1 MESSHTKWSS
11 ASSSILFIGS
21 LVQHCRKNLEV
32 LQTRR
37 QSNHELKDFIK
48 DMKEQTREISTELE
62 KEGPGDHRWLIRRG
76 SETRLTPCS
85 IPKAKKVSDDVY
97 CEVCQC
103 RFRKADRQY
112 PCRICEGVFHRDC
125 VLGITD
131 VHPSHASTI
140 ERASSK
146 IGWSCPACDDLSLLL
161 SEDELNQIIQ
171 TFDEEIHPKGDQI
184 SFEEF
189 LAFKSVHGDTT
200 EEDVERLRLE
210 FRLVDT
216 DANGRI
222 DWWEFLTY
230 QAKMKLFSRNQ
241 DELVN
246 LLTAKEIEA
255 AESAFSHL
263 KLNTSGRVS
272 PGESK
277 RVLSEWYRLLDS
289 HGEQRE
295 MLDHYASLAAT
306 RIMALDDTP
315 PGSISWN
322 DFLKGQAKYI
332 IGARPNI
339 IKI

>member
-1 MESSHTKWSS
+1 
-11 ASSSILFIGS
+11 
-21 LVQHCRKNLEV
+21 
-32 LQTRR
+32 
-37 QSNHELKDFIK
+37 
-48 DMKEQTREISTELE
+48 MKEQTREISTELE

-146 IGWSCPACDDLSLLL
+146 IGWSCPAC
-161 SEDELNQIIQ
+161 
-171 TFDEEIHPKGDQI
+171 I

-241 DELVN
+241 
-246 LLTAKEIEA
+246 EIEA

-289 HGEQRE
+289 HG
-295 MLDHYASLAAT
+295 
-306 RIMALDDTP
+306 
-315 PGSISWN
+315 SISWN